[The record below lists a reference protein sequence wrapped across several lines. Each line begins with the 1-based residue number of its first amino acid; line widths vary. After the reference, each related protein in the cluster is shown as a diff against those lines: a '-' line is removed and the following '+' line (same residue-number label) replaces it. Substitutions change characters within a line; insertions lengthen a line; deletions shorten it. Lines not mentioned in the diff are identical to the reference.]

1 MTKTNAIMDLV
12 SGYQSYSSAEEI
24 GVSAVTDAP
33 ATTAYCAA
41 ATVTWLTGLAVSKT
55 VDNGC

>member
-12 SGYQSYSSAEEI
+12 SGYESYSSAADI
-24 GVSAVTDAP
+24 GVSAATDAP

-55 VDNGC
+55 VDDGC